1 MRDIV
6 NEAVHSIDDLDA
18 AVFTAIACTRSPLV
32 DAVMP
37 RLTNAADRSKLWMVI
52 AAGLGATNSR
62 RARRAALRGVLT
74 VAVTSAITNQIAKR
88 LIRRERPPVTVI
100 PAFRKARRVPTSSS
114 FPSGHAASAAAF
126 ATAVG
131 TELPVPVAP
140 LTTLAGLVAF
150 SRVATGAHYPSDV
163 IAGWLLGSAI
173 ASFGA
178 RIVPPAAPP
187 TRVAQQHAPLRL
199 EPRPTGRGVVVVVN
213 PNANSGTGGE
223 VADRLR
229 EALPEI
235 EIVETTADD
244 DIDELMRQVAARAE
258 VLGVA
263 GGDGTVATAAAAAIA
278 ADIPLAVFPAGTFN
292 HFAKEAGVFPL
303 HLAIAAV
310 RDGTAGRVDAAYL
323 NDRLF
328 INTASIGP
336 YAEFVAIRERLEHR
350 VGKPVAAVLAALRTL
365 RSHSNVRVRVDDTI
379 STVNLLFLGNGR
391 YQPQG
396 FAPSFRD
403 QLDDGV
409 VDLRM
414 LDASGPIGRLAV
426 LGAFLTGQL
435 ARNKRYH
442 ELSAA
447 DLSVEVLSGP
457 TRVARDGELGEFTDR
472 LDIRVDR
479 RALTVFRPAG

>member
-6 NEAVHSIDDLDA
+6 NEAVTSIDDLDA
-18 AVFTAIACTRSPLV
+18 AVFAAVANTGSPLM

-37 RLTNAADRSKLWMVI
+37 RLTNAADHSKLWMAI
-52 AAGLGATNSR
+52 AAALGATQSR
-62 RARRAALRGVLT
+62 RARRAAARGVIT

-88 LIRRERPPVTVI
+88 LIRRERPPVANI
-100 PAFRKARRVPTSSS
+100 PVFRKARRVPTSSS

-131 TELPVPVAP
+131 TELPIPVAP

-163 IAGWLLGSAI
+163 IVGWLLGSAI

-178 RIVPPAAPP
+178 RVVPPAAPP
-187 TRVAQQHAPLRL
+187 TPVARPHAPIRL

-213 PNANSGTGGE
+213 PNASSGAAAE
-223 VADRLR
+223 VAERLR
-229 EALPEI
+229 AELSEI
-235 EIVETTADD
+235 EVVETTADD
-244 DIDELMRQVAARAE
+244 DIDAVMLETATRAE

-263 GGDGTVATAAAAAIA
+263 GGDGTVAAAAAAA
-278 ADIPLAVFPAGTFN
+278 LATDTPLAVFPAGTFN

-303 HLAIAAV
+303 HAAISAV
-310 RDGTAGRVDAAYL
+310 REGTAGRVDAAYL

-328 INTASIGP
+328 LNTASIGP
-336 YAEFVAIRERLEHR
+336 YTEFVAIRERLEGR
-350 VGKPVAAVLAALRTL
+350 VGKPAAAVLAALRTV
-365 RSHSNVRVRVDDTI
+365 RSRSTVRVRVDDATSTI
-379 STVNLLFLGNGR
+379 NLLFLGNGR
-391 YQPQG
+391 YQPHG

-414 LDASGPIGRLAV
+414 LDASGPVGRLAV

-442 ELSAA
+442 EVSAA
-447 DLSVEVLSGP
+447 NLQIDVLSGP
-457 TRVARDGELGEFTDR
+457 TRVARDGELGEYTEQ

-479 RALTVFRPAG
+479 RALTIFRPAR